1 MFTSLPFSL
10 TDKPFNTSFNSFTV
24 VSASAK
30 VKVPDVVLSTTP
42 PFSWIS
48 FINPTGWSLDAPSP
62 VKKAASKA
70 TEIASSI

>member
-42 PFSWIS
+42 PFS
-48 FINPTGWSLDAPSP
+48 GYL
-62 VKKAASKA
+62 
-70 TEIASSI
+70 SSIQLVGL

>member
-42 PFSWIS
+42 PFL
-48 FINPTGWSLDAPSP
+48 GYL
-62 VKKAASKA
+62 
-70 TEIASSI
+70 SSIQLVGL